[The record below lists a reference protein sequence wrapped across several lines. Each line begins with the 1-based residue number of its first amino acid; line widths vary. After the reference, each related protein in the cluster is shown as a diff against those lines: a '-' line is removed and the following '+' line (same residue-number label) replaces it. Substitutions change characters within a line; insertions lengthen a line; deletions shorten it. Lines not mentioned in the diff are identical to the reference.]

1 MGCLQM
7 FLILLMM
14 HFIRFFASLGLLEL
28 FYILIFGVYGLL
40 KQKEVCI
47 IGDVYGFKL
56 VLLFIG
62 FFIIESTSDTTFT
75 HNRGMYMLIML
86 TLVLKDLQTR
96 RNDVK

>member
-1 MGCLQM
+1 MLRLA
-7 FLILLMM
+7 FDFIIAWRETRTRPNAYIILYINFWRLR
-14 HFIRFFASLGLLEL
+14 FIEAKRSL
-28 FYILIFGVYGLL
+28 YT
-40 KQKEVCI
+40 